1 MVVVTGTLLKIV
13 RGLYTEVG
21 HLLLLFFFGI
31 KLFLPRKVSKVIVHL
46 FVLPTHNESLLGA
59 GNCAKCWHTDAGGIG
74 HL

>member
-1 MVVVTGTLLKIV
+1 MVVVTGTVLKIV

-46 FVLPTHNESLLGA
+46 FVLLGA
-59 GNCAKCWHTDAGGIG
+59 GNCAKRWHTDAGRIG

>member
-1 MVVVTGTLLKIV
+1 MVVVTGTVLKIV

-46 FVLPTHNESLLGA
+46 FVLPTHESLLGA
-59 GNCAKCWHTDAGGIG
+59 GNCAKRWHTDAGRIG